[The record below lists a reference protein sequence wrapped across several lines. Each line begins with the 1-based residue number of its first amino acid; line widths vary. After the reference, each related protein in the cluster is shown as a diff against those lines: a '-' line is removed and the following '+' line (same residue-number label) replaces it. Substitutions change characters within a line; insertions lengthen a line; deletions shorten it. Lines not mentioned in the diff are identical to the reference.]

1 MRLVIKENKKYIYVF
16 IICIIIMTYGA
27 LTDINLI
34 EIIKR
39 ALFEPGYIEFYFANT
54 DTPVP
59 PGTAHTFINLIINAI
74 KYTPLAFDSLIVFGT
89 RVFQLILPLFAAIS
103 GIEFY
108 KYFNTIYKF
117 KINSERNYRKF
128 ILKKITINAAKIA
141 FSMFIAYSLYLLVIY
156 FISDFSFNSKAT
168 RDFLLDI
175 IGTEFYVEH
184 IVLYYFLEGTIRFLF
199 MPFIYSCFTQ
209 VSVLYFQNVR
219 HVIATP
225 IIYYYLLATI
235 GYGLNMF
242 DHPIA
247 IYINPSVIM
256 ASGTYANIN
265 SILLMLFNLLPLMLS
280 IILIYWRTK
289 NVEI

>member
-128 ILKKITINAAKIA
+128 I
-141 FSMFIAYSLYLLVIY
+141 
-156 FISDFSFNSKAT
+156 
-168 RDFLLDI
+168 
-175 IGTEFYVEH
+175 
-184 IVLYYFLEGTIRFLF
+184 
-199 MPFIYSCFTQ
+199 
-209 VSVLYFQNVR
+209 
-219 HVIATP
+219 
-225 IIYYYLLATI
+225 
-235 GYGLNMF
+235 
-242 DHPIA
+242 
-247 IYINPSVIM
+247 
-256 ASGTYANIN
+256 
-265 SILLMLFNLLPLMLS
+265 
-280 IILIYWRTK
+280 
-289 NVEI
+289 